1 MHSLILID
9 TSVYILINILD
20 LAERWSEES
29 LYPIQQLRW
38 EIGQNWLKKQNH
50 CDAVM
55 TGILV
60 TRFKMGQINVE
71 DLAEMAADESRAE
84 RCSAAKKVLE
94 AVRDSA

>member
-1 MHSLILID
+1 
-9 TSVYILINILD
+9 
-20 LAERWSEES
+20 
-29 LYPIQQLRW
+29 
-38 EIGQNWLKKQNH
+38 
-50 CDAVM
+50 M